1 MENNYKRLRRS
12 DTNRSICGVC
22 GGVGE
27 YLGIDPT
34 VVRLIWVIA
43 SFASIGMGALI
54 YLIAA
59 LVMPQE

>member
-1 MENNYKRLRRS
+1 MENNVKRLVRS
-12 DTNRSICGVC
+12 NTNKSICGVC
-22 GGVGE
+22 GGLGE
-27 YLGIDPT
+27 YIGIDPT

-43 SFASIGMGALI
+43 SFASIGMGALV

>member
-1 MENNYKRLRRS
+1 MEKNYKRLVRS
-12 DTNRSICGVC
+12 NTNKSICGVC

-34 VVRLIWVIA
+34 LVRLIWVIA
-43 SFASIGMGALI
+43 SFASVGMGALI
-54 YLIAA
+54 YFIAA